1 MYNNQTTLGSKSSRQ
16 ANRDR
21 RQGERDDR
29 RASGKVS
36 SRGVVLKGF
45 KPFQKLKTLIGAG
58 PRSAF
63 LGLVAL
69 NAIGLASLLNLKN
82 NPKISQAR
90 RNAAKIKYDEIA
102 LKFYKLG
109 GNRTTLQRTV
119 INGSKR
125 KALGS
130 NLPILKNLGFVKGL
144 KSAGVITGLHDT
156 STDIGLGAA
165 GELAASITA
174 ALPILTE
181 IAEALSALVAMLPKR
196 NDQGYEDYSDEDT
209 SSEDEDTSSEDE
221 DTSSDGSE
229 MMKNAGGALVGV
241 AILAALYFGTKKK

>member
-21 RQGERDDR
+21 RRGERDDR
-29 RASGKVS
+29 RASGK
-36 SRGVVLKGF
+36 

-82 NPKISQAR
+82 NPKISQAK

-102 LKFYKLG
+102 LKFYNLG

-130 NLPILKNLGFVKGL
+130 NLPILKNLRFVKGL
-144 KSAGVITGLHDT
+144 KSAGVIKGLHDT
-156 STDIGLGAA
+156 STDIGLGAEPA
-165 GELAASITA
+165 SLAASITA
-174 ALPILTE
+174 ALPILTQ
-181 IAEALSALVAMLPKR
+181 IAEALAALVAMLPKR

-221 DTSSDGSE
+221 DTSSEDEDTSSDGGE
-229 MMKNAGGALVGV
+229 MMKNAGAALVGV

>member
-21 RQGERDDR
+21 RRGERDDR
-29 RASGKVS
+29 RASGK
-36 SRGVVLKGF
+36 

-82 NPKISQAR
+82 NPKISQAK

-102 LKFYKLG
+102 LKFYNLG

-144 KSAGVITGLHDT
+144 KSAGVIKGLHDT
-156 STDIGLGAA
+156 STDIGLGEPAS
-165 GELAASITA
+165 LAASITA
-174 ALPILTE
+174 ALPILAQ
-181 IAEALSALVAMLPKR
+181 IASALAALVAILPKQ
-196 NDQGYEDYSDEDT
+196 NDQGYEDYSEEDYLL
-209 SSEDEDTSSEDE
+209 EDEDTSSEEE